1 MRARARWTPSTM
13 VVAFMLSV
21 AGCDSGPSGPGM
33 LVVTVDAPGLLG
45 AVTLDVVGSGV
56 IGFEGVGTTE
66 AYGTVVSSRQNR
78 HRVVLV
84 DPVGGELRFSIRMED
99 VRAEPL
105 VLSVVAA
112 AGTDNLE
119 RITTDVE
126 VRVEGS

>member
-1 MRARARWTPSTM
+1 MRARWTAAALA
-13 VVAFMLSV
+13 VASLLSA

-33 LVVTVDAPGLLG
+33 LTVTVDAPAALG

-56 IGFEGVGTTE
+56 TGFEGVGSTE
-66 AYGTVVSSRQNR
+66 AYGTVVSARQNR

-84 DPVGGELRFSIRMED
+84 DPVGGQLRFSVRVED
-99 VRAEPL
+99 VRAEPP
-105 VLSVVAA
+105 VMSVVGA

-126 VRVEGS
+126 VRIGGS